1 MSDIA
6 DGGKGRLMSNP
17 EDTENLTDATIEAE
31 GDEANAEHEA
41 DRAPTPDEEAAAPTE
56 VDKSVAEH
64 YDEAN
69 KTGANVK
76 GEGAI

>member
-1 MSDIA
+1 MGMSD
-6 DGGKGRLMSNP
+6 
-17 EDTENLTDATIEAE
+17 DTENLSDQTI
-31 GDEANAEHEA
+31 NAEDEEASAPHTA
-41 DRAPTPDEEAAAPTE
+41 DREPTEEEAAAAPSS

-76 GEGAI
+76 GEGEIE